1 MVQIFKRGKYNVLA
15 VDWTWGSKAAY
26 HTSIDNAKIVA
37 KQTAIVLR
45 NIQVIISF
53 LILLL

>member
-1 MVQIFKRGKYNVLA
+1 MVQIFKKGKYNVLA

-37 KQTAIVLR
+37 KQTVIVLQ
-45 NIQVIISF
+45 NIQVIN
-53 LILLL
+53 